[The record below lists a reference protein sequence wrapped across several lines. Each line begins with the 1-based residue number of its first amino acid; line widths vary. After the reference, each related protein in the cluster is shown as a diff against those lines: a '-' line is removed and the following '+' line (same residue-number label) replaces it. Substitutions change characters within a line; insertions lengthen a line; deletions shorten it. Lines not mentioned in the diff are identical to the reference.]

1 MGFKEHWLYL
11 VLKPLEAFALHSLG
25 CTNTLALKKNPDS
38 YVHNTM
44 QLVKQLK
51 QQFS

>member
-1 MGFKEHWLYL
+1 MGFKEHWLCL
-11 VLKPLEAFALHSLG
+11 VLRPLEAFALHSLD
-25 CTNTLALKKNPDS
+25 CTKKSDS
-38 YVHNTM
+38 YVPNTM